1 VAGSDGVTASKVSS
15 TDPEFGI
22 GVVGGLTEA
31 LALVDRSPSA
41 VREIAH
47 ATTAGSNMVLGA
59 TGARTALVTTAG
71 FRDVLEIGRLR
82 IPVLYDLTW
91 EKPAPIIPRRWRL
104 TVPERLDH
112 TGAVVMPLDE
122 TATRRVARRLR
133 RDAVESVA
141 VCLLHSYANPAHE
154 RRVAEI
160 LREELG
166 DVPISLSSEILPE
179 AGEFE
184 RSSTTAVNAY
194 VKPMM
199 ARYLLDL
206 SERLASIGVKAP
218 LSVMQ
223 SGGGLLSATQAAERP
238 VYVIESGPAAGVL
251 AARQVAKRLSLDKV
265 LTLDMGGTTA
275 KAGLIEHGSIG
286 WAPEYEL
293 GGGVSIVSRLLR
305 GAGYLVRVPSID
317 VAEVGTGAGGIAAV
331 DAGGSLTVGPRSAGS
346 NPGPASYG
354 KGGALPT
361 VTDANLIL
369 GYLNPDGLAGGTLLL
384 EVRLARAAIA
394 GHVAR
399 PLGIGVTRSA
409 WGTHLIA
416 NAGMMRALRA
426 VSSERGRDIR
436 TFSLVAFGGSG
447 PVHAA
452 NLARSAGIGLVVVP
466 VNAGLFSAQGLLEA
480 DPEIQ
485 QVQSVRTDLTVR
497 TPLGMEHAF
506 AKLERAT
513 RKLIADGAGS
523 MDDVEISRMADL
535 RYAGQAY
542 ALSVAAKSGTTVSE
556 LARLF
561 SVEHKRAYGFLLDSE
576 PVELMSLRVV
586 ARQKRSHARS
596 LQAVGRA
603 DPRGHDHGPRRRKAY
618 FGPAE
623 GWVTTPIVSRGSVSS
638 SPMRGP
644 VIVEDYDSTTVVPPS
659 FTVRRDA
666 AGNLLIR
673 VPVKE

>member
-1 VAGSDGVTASKVSS
+1 
-15 TDPEFGI
+15 
-22 GVVGGLTEA
+22 
-31 LALVDRSPSA
+31 
-41 VREIAH
+41 
-47 ATTAGSNMVLGA
+47 
-59 TGARTALVTTAG
+59 
-71 FRDVLEIGRLR
+71 
-82 IPVLYDLTW
+82 
-91 EKPAPIIPRRWRL
+91 
-104 TVPERLDH
+104 
-112 TGAVVMPLDE
+112 
-122 TATRRVARRLR
+122 
-133 RDAVESVA
+133 
-141 VCLLHSYANPAHE
+141 
-154 RRVAEI
+154 
-160 LREELG
+160 
-166 DVPISLSSEILPE
+166 
-179 AGEFE
+179 
-184 RSSTTAVNAY
+184 
-194 VKPMM
+194 
-199 ARYLLDL
+199 
-206 SERLASIGVKAP
+206 
-218 LSVMQ
+218 
-223 SGGGLLSATQAAERP
+223 
-238 VYVIESGPAAGVL
+238 
-251 AARQVAKRLSLDKV
+251 
-265 LTLDMGGTTA
+265 MGGTTA
-275 KAGLIEHGSIG
+275 KAGLIDHGTIG

-317 VAEVGTGAGGIAAV
+317 VAEVGTGAGGLIAV

-369 GYLNPDGLAGGTLLL
+369 GYLNPDGLAGGTLRL
-384 EVRLARAAIA
+384 EARLAHDAIA
-394 GHVAR
+394 KHVAG
-399 PLGIGVTRSA
+399 PLGIGVTRAA
-409 WGTHLIA
+409 WGSHLIA

-466 VNAGLFSAQGLLEA
+466 SNAGLFSAQGLLEA

-485 QVQSVRTDLTVR
+485 QIQSVRTDLTVR
-497 TPLGMEHAF
+497 TPTGMEHAF

-513 RKLIADGAGS
+513 RNLIADGAGS

-542 ALSVAAKSGTTVSE
+542 ALSVGARSGTTISE

-561 SVEHKRAYGFLLDSE
+561 SAEHKRTYGFLLDSE

-586 ARQKRSHARS
+586 ARQKRPHARS
-596 LQAVGRA
+596 LQAFGRV
-603 DPRGHDHGPRRRKAY
+603 DPDGYDHGLRRRNAY
-618 FGPAE
+618 FGPAA
-623 GWVTTPIVSRGSVSS
+623 GWVMTPTVRRASVST

-644 VIVEDYDSTTVVPPS
+644 VIVEDYDSTTVVPPG